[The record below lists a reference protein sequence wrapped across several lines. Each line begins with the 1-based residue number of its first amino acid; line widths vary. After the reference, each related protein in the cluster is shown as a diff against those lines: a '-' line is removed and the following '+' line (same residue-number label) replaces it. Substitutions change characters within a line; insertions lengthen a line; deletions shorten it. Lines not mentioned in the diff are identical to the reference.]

1 MAPMGVA
8 HLDPHSMEAIDS
20 SSSVRLTVDDSNG
33 GCVEVVIKEDE
44 DDTVEHDDGFKRRA
58 VCGGSSSAAGGG
70 GWKVWRGEEQH
81 DLWQIK
87 DRRRGATS
95 ISTGIVV
102 RPPSPEVKH
111 ALHLDT
117 TLTHNTE
124 RRHTLI
130 NLNLMS
136 SNLRA
141 ADDEFLMQGQQE
153 RIV

>member
-1 MAPMGVA
+1 MGMAPMGVA

-20 SSSVRLTVDDSNG
+20 SSL
-33 GCVEVVIKEDE
+33 VVIKEDE

-58 VCGGSSSAAGGG
+58 VCGGSNSAAGGG

-117 TLTHNTE
+117 TLTHDTE

-130 NLNLMS
+130 ELNLMS